1 MKNCCACAVHN
12 CINYYG
18 TNDGKWAFFPFPSD
32 KNIKEYWIK
41 KLQIKSVPEDGLVC
55 SVNVHGGAV
64 QHKNVYHIFYFCRHI
79 SHKMI
84 SLLSTKTPI

>member
-1 MKNCCACAVHN
+1 MKNCCAVHN

-55 SVNVHGGAV
+55 SVNVHGTV
-64 QHKNVYHIFYFCRHI
+64 VRCNI
-79 SHKMI
+79 KMFI
-84 SLLSTKTPI
+84 TFSTFAGTFLTK